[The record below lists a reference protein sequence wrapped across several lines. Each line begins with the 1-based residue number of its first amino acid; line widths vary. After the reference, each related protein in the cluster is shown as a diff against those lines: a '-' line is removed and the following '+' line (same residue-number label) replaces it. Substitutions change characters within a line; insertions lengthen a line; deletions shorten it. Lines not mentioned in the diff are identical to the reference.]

1 MTENVL
7 CNRLRNIVLD
17 SQNALQPIRTSIHNA
32 RSDVQNALR
41 QIENLDNELQSAQL
55 SSRITGTAGR
65 LFGGVGGAIVNGL
78 GATEAAI
85 KVSRLESEIRVERY
99 NLERTRGSLKELEQ
113 ESENYQES
121 ISRSQTEMRQ
131 RNCDN

>member
-17 SQNALQPIRTSIHNA
+17 SQNALQPIRTRIHNA

-65 LFGGVGGAIVNGL
+65 LFGGVGGAVVNSFGV
-78 GATEAAI
+78 TESAI
-85 KVSRLESEIRVERY
+85 RVSRLESEIRVEKY
-99 NLERTRGSLKELEQ
+99 NLERATSALEGL
-113 ESENYQES
+113 ETDLGNYQES
-121 ISRSQTEMRQ
+121 INRSQDEMMR
-131 RNCDN
+131 RGCDN